1 MSQRY
6 EIRLAGE
13 GGQGM
18 LLAGAILAEAA
29 AIYDGRNVIMTQAYV
44 PQQRG
49 GFTETELVLSDGEI
63 DYPKILAA
71 NLLLALTQDAFNRHS
86 QQMAKGGLILI
97 DPSLVDATEVE
108 DANIERLPLKEI
120 AIKATGSETAT
131 NLVAL
136 GVISGLTKSVSL
148 SALTAALRKHFSG
161 KSRLLNEAALRKG
174 FELGKALHAEKQAQ
188 SKARGK
194 PLLPSALPRSKDTAT
209 GS

>member
-18 LLAGAILAEAA
+18 ILAGAILAEAA
-29 AIYDGRNVIMTQAYV
+29 AIYDGRNVVMTQAYA

-86 QQMAKGGLILI
+86 RQMAKGGLILV

-108 DANIERLPLKEI
+108 DADIERLPLKEM
-120 AIKATGSETAT
+120 AIEVTGSAMAI
-131 NLVAL
+131 NLVAPGGDL
-136 GVISGLTKSVSL
+136 GTNQVRLPGGPQCCPEETL
-148 SALTAALRKHFSG
+148 LR
-161 KSRLLNEAALRKG
+161 
-174 FELGKALHAEKQAQ
+174 EKPPPQ
-188 SKARGK
+188 
-194 PLLPSALPRSKDTAT
+194 
-209 GS
+209 